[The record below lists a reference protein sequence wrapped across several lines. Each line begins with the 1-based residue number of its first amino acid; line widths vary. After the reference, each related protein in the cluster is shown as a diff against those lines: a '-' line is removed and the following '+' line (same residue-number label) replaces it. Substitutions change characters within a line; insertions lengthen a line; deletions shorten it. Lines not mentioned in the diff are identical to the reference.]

1 MSNGAMADMS
11 ELLGRSSLGTRGAR
25 QLRARVPAEHADLVR
40 KISDLLELADSG
52 SVTALLDLA
61 GLYRKVGDDR
71 KAEECYRR
79 VAAYSLTKVGEIHEE
94 HGDAA
99 GAKQWKARADTL

>member
-61 GLYRKVGDDR
+61 GLYRKLATIERQRSATGGLR
-71 KAEECYRR
+71 
-79 VAAYSLTKVGEIHEE
+79 LTP
-94 HGDAA
+94 
-99 GAKQWKARADTL
+99 